1 MINIIIPLALKKLAD
16 ENSLSQYPLPL
27 LDIKGKPLIEY
38 VLDNLNKIKED
49 KKFIFIVNDDDCQ
62 KYHIDNMLKLLVT
75 NSSIIKVKGST
86 KGAICSILM
95 AIDHIDKDEN
105 LVIVNSDQVIDCDYN
120 KVLNEFRSD
129 HIDGGVITF
138 QSVHPRSSFVKI
150 VEGLVIQTAEKN
162 PISNHAIAG
171 FYYFKK
177 GIDFINGA
185 FNIIK
190 FDDNYNGN
198 YFTSAVYNQLILAG
212 KKIKIYQIQNEE
224 YHSFYS
230 TQKLKEFEEHLNL
243 K

>member
-16 ENSLSQYPLPL
+16 ENSFSQYPLPL

-38 VLDNLNKIKED
+38 VLDNLNKIKEE

-75 NSSIIKVKGST
+75 NSTIIKVKGST

-95 AIDHIDKDEN
+95 AIDHIDKDED
-105 LVIVNSDQVIDCDYN
+105 LVIVNSDQVIDCDYS
-120 KVLNEFRSD
+120 KVLAEFRKD
-129 HIDGGVITF
+129 DIDGGVITF

-150 VEGLVIQTAEKN
+150 VNDLVVQTAEKN

-171 FYYFKK
+171 FYYFKN

-185 FNIIK
+185 FNVIRY
-190 FDDNYNGN
+190 DDNYNGN

-212 KKIKIYQIQNEE
+212 KKIKTYQIQNDE

-230 TQKLKEFEEHLNL
+230 IQKLKEFEEHLNF